1 MKSDKLKLI
10 LFLFLLS
17 LLFFYKAAIGF
28 DQGPYPAFDIY
39 YSSFAEKAI
48 FAHSILAYKSLPLW
62 MPYVF
67 SGSPFL
73 GNPTSA
79 MFYPFNLLFIF
90 LPIGLAFGYISI
102 INSLLIGTFTYL
114 YARTI
119 KIDKFGSLISGIS
132 IMFSGPMVTSVFAGH
147 PILSN
152 TFIWFPLALLFS
164 ELAIVKKKLVF
175 LILTG
180 ITISLM
186 LFAGAPQIA
195 IYEIFSLLI
204 YFILRSLFEIK
215 NIHNFLKL
223 ISFFSASVIIGILI
237 TAIQLLPSIEF
248 SKLSQRGSE
257 GISYLFASDFSLH
270 PYQIVSFISPFFFG
284 SPINGSYWGKGNFWE
299 LNGYIGALPLL
310 FALLAIVFKKN
321 RYVFIFFI
329 VGISALFY
337 AIGKYGFVFPF
348 FYHHIPGFNNFRVPA
363 RFLFIYVFSFSILA
377 GIGASFLVN
386 TFLNKI
392 NRMMLKLSIL
402 ISAMFLIFIGILLLA
417 GTNNSTVS
425 IYEKYVLRNSFA
437 VGINHS
443 ALYSQTK
450 DDILVLFTLLLS
462 LFIAIVI
469 EEKNKIKMRQLKI
482 FIVFLTFLNLWWF
495 GARFIDTKSIKEIYE
510 PTPLIERILKDKGTY
525 RAFDMEGAYI
535 HLLGKNNIESVTGV
549 SPLYLKNYRN
559 FLWATGKYIDT
570 SYDSFFN
577 ISGISNPIFLNLLN
591 VKYVIANRRMSV
603 RGLSEIAKSNANIG
617 HFAASNHM
625 YYLYQNS
632 NFLPRAYIV
641 PNAIVLSDKQK
652 VLSLLADNFDPKKYI
667 IIEKMPKNIDL
678 TNSSNYRSIEIVR
691 NNYNSLDT
699 TFELTGSGF
708 LVLSEINYPGWTAY
722 DNGIKTEILNANYIF
737 RSIYV
742 KSGKHKIT
750 FEYKPRSYT
759 FGGIISL
766 VTLLSCCIV
775 LYIKRPAIWVRE
787 K

>member
-1 MKSDKLKLI
+1 
-10 LFLFLLS
+10 
-17 LLFFYKAAIGF
+17 
-28 DQGPYPAFDIY
+28 
-39 YSSFAEKAI
+39 
-48 FAHSILAYKSLPLW
+48 
-62 MPYVF
+62 
-67 SGSPFL
+67 
-73 GNPTSA
+73 
-79 MFYPFNLLFIF
+79 
-90 LPIGLAFGYISI
+90 
-102 INSLLIGTFTYL
+102 
-114 YARTI
+114 
-119 KIDKFGSLISGIS
+119 
-132 IMFSGPMVTSVFAGH
+132 
-147 PILSN
+147 
-152 TFIWFPLALLFS
+152 
-164 ELAIVKKKLVF
+164 
-175 LILTG
+175 
-180 ITISLM
+180 
-186 LFAGAPQIA
+186 
-195 IYEIFSLLI
+195 
-204 YFILRSLFEIK
+204 
-215 NIHNFLKL
+215 
-223 ISFFSASVIIGILI
+223 
-237 TAIQLLPSIEF
+237 
-248 SKLSQRGSE
+248 
-257 GISYLFASDFSLH
+257 
-270 PYQIVSFISPFFFG
+270 
-284 SPINGSYWGKGNFWE
+284 
-299 LNGYIGALPLL
+299 
-310 FALLAIVFKKN
+310 
-321 RYVFIFFI
+321 
-329 VGISALFY
+329 
-337 AIGKYGFVFPF
+337 
-348 FYHHIPGFNNFRVPA
+348 
-363 RFLFIYVFSFSILA
+363 
-377 GIGASFLVN
+377 
-386 TFLNKI
+386 
-392 NRMMLKLSIL
+392 
-402 ISAMFLIFIGILLLA
+402 
-417 GTNNSTVS
+417 
-425 IYEKYVLRNSFA
+425 
-437 VGINHS
+437 
-443 ALYSQTK
+443 
-450 DDILVLFTLLLS
+450 
-462 LFIAIVI
+462 
-469 EEKNKIKMRQLKI
+469 
-482 FIVFLTFLNLWWF
+482 
-495 GARFIDTKSIKEIYE
+495 
-510 PTPLIERILKDKGTY
+510 
-525 RAFDMEGAYI
+525 MEGAYI